1 MAICGD
7 GSQVFGKRE
16 LNSTSA
22 PLLSRVPGAG
32 LGLQRGEE
40 SRAAQSEGES
50 FRGVLTNTGGA
61 RKSEGAH
68 HQIPVESH
76 HESWSL
82 RGSKDRQEES
92 GNVVRGYKDVNLG
105 SFSSLAAQKSQRL
118 YSRRGKKSSRF
129 FGLDDGRR
137 GLPEQN
143 GFISLNS
150 GRRGFNDN
158 YGTRRSF
165 SRKGKGGFGSERRE
179 TGFTSLRQGGSPS
192 SGSWLSRKESEFG
205 NGHWRGGRGGWT
217 SLREGG

>member
-1 MAICGD
+1 MWPFVGMVPRYSAN
-7 GSQVFGKRE
+7 V
-16 LNSTSA
+16 NSIKTSA

-68 HQIPVESH
+68 HLIPVESH

-137 GLPEQN
+137 GLPEQK

-158 YGTRRSF
+158 YGTRR
-165 SRKGKGGFGSERRE
+165 GKGGFGSERRE